1 MNKNK
6 KVITLFLGL
15 FFVLIVTNILGIL
28 IGESFYFC
36 LKPFL
41 FMTLAVLIYLFTEKK
56 IQIKRM
62 KKYVNQVTIMASIL
76 YLILYILSGIIFG
89 FAYNPLVMQGSHIFF
104 NILYYLPNIIAIEFI
119 RYRLINYLDKEKRFS
134 YTIILSI
141 ILSLAM
147 SNIAISAFKTFSS
160 FLEMFYIQIV
170 PNFVIGLYLSYTYIK
185 GNLLPGIIY
194 MLLPAIYQL
203 VSKVLPNPQWIIP
216 VLLKTGVPLT
226 AYFLTE
232 SMDLLAKKEVKKIKV
247 TRPIFDYLG
256 LGVMTFFIL
265 FACGIFRIYPVAI
278 ASNSMNPTFARG
290 DLEII
295 DKKKQIYQVGDIIQ
309 FYGLNNTIF
318 VHRVVNVREENNIHY
333 YTTKGDNNNDVDL
346 LEISEN
352 MVIGKS
358 LFTIKY
364 LGYPTVWLSEKF

>member
-1 MNKNK
+1 M
-6 KVITLFLGL
+6 
-15 FFVLIVTNILGIL
+15 
-28 IGESFYFC
+28 
-36 LKPFL
+36 
-41 FMTLAVLIYLFTEKK
+41 
-56 IQIKRM
+56 QIKRM

-76 YLILYILSGIIFG
+76 YLILYILSGIIFE